1 MENKNLIL
9 VGGGGHCK
17 SVIDVAESAGYT
29 IKGILDLP
37 EKAGEKILGYPI
49 IGTDEDISDFV
60 HEVLFL
66 VTVGQIK
73 NASLRINLHQETV
86 NAGGKLATVIAPT
99 AHVSKY
105 AKIREGTVVMHQAMV
120 NADTAIGKSCIINTF
135 ANSEHDV
142 VIEDYCHIS
151 TGAIINGNCKIGR
164 GTFFGSQSVMV
175 NGLEITE
182 ECVIGAGSMLSKD
195 LKQKGIYSGNP
206 ALLKIKLYD
215 DSP

>member
-1 MENKNLIL
+1 MENKNFIL

-37 EKAGEKILGYPI
+37 EKLGEKILGYPI
-49 IGTDEDISDFV
+49 IGTDEDISNFV
-60 HEVLFL
+60 HEGLFL

-73 NASLRINLHQETV
+73 DASLRINLHQKIV
-86 NAGGKLATVIAPT
+86 NAGGKLATVIAST

-105 AKIREGTVVMHQAMV
+105 AKIGEGTVVMHQAMI
-120 NADTAIGKSCIINTF
+120 NADAVIGKSCIINTF
-135 ANSEHDV
+135 ANIEHDV

-151 TGAIINGNCKIGR
+151 TGAMINGNCKIGR
-164 GTFFGSQSVMV
+164 GTFFGSQSVII
-175 NGLEITE
+175 NGLEIVE
-182 ECVIGAGSMLSKD
+182 ECVIGAGSTVRKD

-206 ALLKIKLYD
+206 ALMKKILK
-215 DSP
+215 